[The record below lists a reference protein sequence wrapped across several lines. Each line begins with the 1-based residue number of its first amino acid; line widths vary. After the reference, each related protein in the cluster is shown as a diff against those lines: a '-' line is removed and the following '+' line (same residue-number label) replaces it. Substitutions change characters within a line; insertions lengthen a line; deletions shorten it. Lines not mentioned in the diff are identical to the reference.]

1 MNLNHI
7 ESFVSVAD
15 EGSFSKAAN
24 VLFLK
29 QPTVSAH
36 ISALEKELKVKLFER
51 NTKEVS
57 LTSDGKLL
65 YRYAKDMVDLENRI
79 KNVFSCTRNEE
90 DNCLYIAASSVPS
103 QYILPQIIEVFSKK
117 YPDVKFKIMEA
128 DSNTVIEKV
137 LTGAADIGF
146 TGARFERKNCRYIPF
161 FEDEMVVITPNNLKF
176 RKLKEQYFGKK
187 SSELSYKNIAAA
199 KRYWI
204 ESEPFILREE
214 GSGTRKE
221 TERLLDKM
229 GLDILKLNVIADVND
244 PETIKRYVK
253 KGMGISVMSKIAAKE
268 EIEEG
273 KVLCFSLNGDF
284 GKRFLNVVYRN
295 DSRVNEKNMVIKSL
309 RDVFNDIF
317 QIRDTY

>member
-36 ISALEKELKVKLFER
+36 ISSLEKELKVKLFER

-65 YRYAKDMVDLENRI
+65 YRYAKDMVELENRI
-79 KNVFSCTRNEE
+79 KNVFSCTRME
-90 DNCLYIAASSVPS
+90 DDDCLYIAASSVPS
-103 QYILPQIIEVFSKK
+103 KYILPQIIEVFTNK

-146 TGARFERKNCRYIPF
+146 TGARFDRRNCKYIPF

-176 RKLKEQYFGKK
+176 RKFKEQFFGKK
-187 SSELSYKNIAAA
+187 ASELNYEDTATA

-204 ESEPFILREE
+204 ESEPLILREE

-221 TERLLDKM
+221 TEGLLEKM
-229 GLDILKLNVIADVND
+229 GLDISKLNVIADVSD
-244 PETIKRYVK
+244 PETIKRYVR

-295 DSRVNEKNMVIKSL
+295 DSRENGKHMIIESLQEVFKKSGIVL
-309 RDVFNDIF
+309 
-317 QIRDTY
+317 